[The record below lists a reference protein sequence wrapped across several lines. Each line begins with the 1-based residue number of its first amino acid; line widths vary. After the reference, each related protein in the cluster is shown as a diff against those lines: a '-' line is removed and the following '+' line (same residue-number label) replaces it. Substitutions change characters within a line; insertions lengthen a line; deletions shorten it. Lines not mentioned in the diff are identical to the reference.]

1 MSVFVVPDNQMPN
14 RARYGEEVPRQNWQQ
29 NLEALTGAIEGHRA
43 KQGPY
48 QPVPAGTPTFRAQE
62 SEREAQAQALRD
74 ALTQRVQV
82 AGLTGIDP
90 ETGQSTWDRQR
101 QGMALAQSGAEAGP
115 KTQTER
121 SRYATANLIQ
131 AATGP
136 HFQHVNR
143 ALDFLQSSEVMT
155 EVARDE
161 VDLRAV
167 VEAAIRKHTG
177 RTLEQFF
184 QSKDYHPVFHAWL
197 DQFKAKEKDEKQD
210 KAAVLKALGLEGL
223 EMLLGQTLEQ

>member
-1 MSVFVVPDNQMPN
+1 MGVFVVPDNQMPN

-29 NLEALTGAIEGHRA
+29 NLGALTGAIEGHRA
-43 KQGPY
+43 KQPPY
-48 QPVPAGTPTFRAQE
+48 QPFSAGTPTFRAQE

-82 AGLTGIDP
+82 GGLTGIDP
-90 ETGQSTWDRQR
+90 ETGQSTWDRQYQER
-101 QGMALAQSGAEAGP
+101 ALALKGTGAAADAGP

-121 SRYATANLIQ
+121 SRHATANLIQ

-136 HFQHVNR
+136 QFQNLNR
-143 ALDFLQSSEVMT
+143 ALDFLQGPEVMT
-155 EVARDE
+155 EAARDA
-161 VDLRAV
+161 VDMRAV
-167 VEAAIRKHTG
+167 VDAAIRKHTG

-184 QSKDYHPVFHAWL
+184 QSKDYHPVFHGWL

-210 KAAVLKALGLEGL
+210 LLQL
-223 EMLLGQTLEQ
+223 LLGQTLKQ

>member
-1 MSVFVVPDNQMPN
+1 MGVFVVPDNQMPN
-14 RARYGEEVPRQNWQQ
+14 RPRYGEEVPRRDWQQ
-29 NLEALTGAIEGHRA
+29 NLEALIGAIEGHRA

-101 QGMALAQSGAEAGP
+101 QGMALAQSGAATGP

-121 SRYATANLIQ
+121 SRNATANLIQ
-131 AATGP
+131 AATDP
-136 HFQHVNR
+136 QFQNLNR

-155 EVARDE
+155 EAARDA
-161 VDLRAV
+161 VDMRAV

-210 KAAVLKALGLEGL
+210 LLQ
-223 EMLLGQTLEQ
+223 MLLGQALE

>member
-90 ETGQSTWDRQR
+90 ETGQST
-101 QGMALAQSGAEAGP
+101 GP